1 MDGAALTA
9 RRAGRWLASVADA
22 VFPGKCLGC
31 GQLFQAPVPR
41 PAVDLTAAL
50 ARHFCPD
57 CRRRWTAVASPLCP
71 RCGIRFTSREG
82 GDHLCGRCLEQPP
95 VFAKARA
102 VGIYDQSLRRAIHAL
117 KFDAM
122 VSLAPPL
129 GHQLVRA
136 FRAHWPDGDIDLIA
150 PVPLH
155 RRRLRQRGFNQAF
168 LLIAGW
174 PVAGE
179 VSIMRDL
186 LVRHRETCPQTGLDR
201 GQRRINI
208 KNAIAMRR
216 PGQSTGRRV
225 LLVDDVLTTGA
236 TADACAHVLL
246 RDGATR
252 VDVLTLARA
261 VVDRR

>member
-1 MDGAALTA
+1 
-9 RRAGRWLASVADA
+9 
-22 VFPGKCLGC
+22 
-31 GQLFQAPVPR
+31 
-41 PAVDLTAAL
+41 
-50 ARHFCPD
+50 
-57 CRRRWTAVASPLCP
+57 
-71 RCGIRFTSREG
+71 
-82 GDHLCGRCLEQPP
+82 
-95 VFAKARA
+95 

-174 PVAGE
+174 PVSGA
-179 VSIMRDL
+179 VPIVRDL
-186 LVRHRETCPQTGLDR
+186 LVRLRATRPQTGLDR
-201 GQRRINI
+201 RQRRVNI
-208 KNAIAMRR
+208 KNAVAVRR

-236 TADACAHVLL
+236 TADACARMLL
-246 RDGATR
+246 RDGASR

-261 VVDRR
+261 LVGPGHTG